1 MTEQEWLK
9 RQETL
14 ERRRMRSLR
23 DKREAEEAVKAKIR
37 RAVTARFRDKLGRDS
52 GMYGQGP
59 GGDQVGGLKAG
70 GGGA

>member
-9 RQETL
+9 RQEQL

-37 RAVTARFRDKLGRDS
+37 RAVTARFRGKLGEGS
-52 GMYGQGP
+52 GMDGQGGA
-59 GGDQVGGLKAG
+59 GGDQVCCSS
-70 GGGA
+70 